1 MYLCLQAEAVAARE
15 EAREVSKR
23 LNNPAVAAPA
33 PTASAVVSDPK
44 SEKLRSQPAAKPAA
58 RSRSKSG
65 GAAQAS
71 AAQTVLERAS
81 SSTSSLVCCRVH
93 SWVLNCLPI

>member
-23 LNNPAVAAPA
+23 LNNPAAAA

-44 SEKLRSQPAAKPAA
+44 LEKLRSQPAAKPAA

-71 AAQTVLERAS
+71 AAQSVLERAS
-81 SSTSSLVCCRVH
+81 SSTSSLGSFLVH
-93 SWVLNCLPI
+93 SCGLNCLPI

>member
-23 LNNPAVAAPA
+23 LNNPAAVTA
-33 PTASAVVSDPK
+33 PTASAVISDSK
-44 SEKLRSQPAAKPAA
+44 SEKLRSQPAAGPAA

-71 AAQTVLERAS
+71 AAQTVLDRAS
-81 SSTSSLVCCRVH
+81 SSTSSLVCCLVH
-93 SWVLNCLPI
+93 S

>member
-23 LNNPAVAAPA
+23 LNNPAAVTTPA

-93 SWVLNCLPI
+93 S